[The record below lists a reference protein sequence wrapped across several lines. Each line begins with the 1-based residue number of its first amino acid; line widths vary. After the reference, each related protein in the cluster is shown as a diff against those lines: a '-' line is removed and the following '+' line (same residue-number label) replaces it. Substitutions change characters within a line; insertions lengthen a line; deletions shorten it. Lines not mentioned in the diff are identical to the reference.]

1 MAHIAGTIVHHLSVV
16 SHHKNESG
24 KILETFYSA
33 VKSL

>member
-1 MAHIAGTIVHHLSVV
+1 MATVNTILDHLSVV
-16 SHHKNESG
+16 SHHGNESG